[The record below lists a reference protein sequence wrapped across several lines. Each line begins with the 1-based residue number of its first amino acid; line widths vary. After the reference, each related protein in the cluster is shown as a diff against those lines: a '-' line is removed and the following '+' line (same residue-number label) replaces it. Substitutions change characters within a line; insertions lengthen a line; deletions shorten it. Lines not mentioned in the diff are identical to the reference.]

1 MQKNERKGVV
11 ELGLFWWWGKDE
23 LQDSFGE
30 RGALSCLTKC
40 ERIYKIGGGSPEAAA
55 RGGEQRGTCAP
66 PWD

>member
-1 MQKNERKGVV
+1 MVKGVKMNFRI
-11 ELGLFWWWGKDE
+11 LL
-23 LQDSFGE
+23 GE

-55 RGGEQRGTCAP
+55 RWGEQRGTCAP